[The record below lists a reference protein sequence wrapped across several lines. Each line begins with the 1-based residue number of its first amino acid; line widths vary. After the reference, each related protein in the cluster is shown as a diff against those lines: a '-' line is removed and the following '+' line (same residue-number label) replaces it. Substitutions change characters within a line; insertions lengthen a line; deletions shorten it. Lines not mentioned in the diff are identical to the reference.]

1 MGDVGYDVIKP
12 DENINII
19 KQELKKGPRSFKQRV
34 YDFTSKT
41 FGNHTDSV
49 IINDIIGYITNMTLR
64 IELAALTSTDTN
76 TGYLNWVDGI
86 GYAIIESI
94 TFEIA
99 GQKIFDN
106 TFEYGLWL
114 DIYNELNDPDM
125 LEWGLVGK
133 HSSTQSLKKYAN
145 SVKILY
151 VPLHFWFSENLESAF
166 PLFLLDNPEINI
178 SIKLRNSSELYV
190 TNVGETP
197 TTTINSLSLIV
208 DYIDM
213 TLDKQPI
220 ENYNLYFK
228 QYRYEPKQILSGT
241 VTLKFVQSLISK
253 IIFVNRAITRTSSSK
268 LINDHYSDTNGNDMF
283 NYGNTSEIA
292 ALGTID
298 TFEKLF
304 VIQPNGDKTEE
315 FDAVYYRKVANMF
328 SNKIVPQKHI
338 YTIPF
343 NYDNRDNY
351 ITGLIEK
358 DGSEN
363 ITLDFEET
371 HATSFYLHAFAE
383 TYRKLS
389 IKNRTLTFDNWSET
403 ESSTNAA
410 AEAENESTKKY
421 ITLLLYIDDINFSFQ
436 GIPSFVKNKCNN
448 TNFCLRK
455 EVGKNADPTA
465 TPQYYSVTEN
475 PSVTKQFDNL
485 PGTTLSGCAS
495 LNDSFKNDYNKREY
509 KYYPYLA
516 LRIEQDG
523 KPYGEGEEKN
533 KTTIKIIGEENSVS
547 TDSTITKDKLKE
559 GFKDLYKQLY
569 DEHNDAPAVR
579 NICRNEEIKKKI
591 SDNIAN
597 QQTKMNN
604 LDNFNKL
611 KIAYINN
618 INLENIPGWKT
629 STTTDPLLGQIFRDN
644 IEEYKISIE
653 SLKNI
658 ENFSGDLSLDL
669 KYYSLYN
676 KFSLHTRTIQNQD
689 QNQNRLG

>member
-1 MGDVGYDVIKP
+1 LGYVGYDDIKP

-49 IINDIIGYITNMTLR
+49 IINDIIGYLTNMTLR
-64 IELAALTSTDTN
+64 IELAALTSTDSN

-145 SVKILY
+145 SVKVLY
-151 VPLHFWFSENLESAF
+151 VPLHFWFSKNLESAF
-166 PLFLLDNPEINI
+166 PLFLLDNAEINI
-178 SIKLRNSSELYV
+178 SIKLRNSTELYV
-190 TNVGETP
+190 TNVAETP
-197 TTTINSLSLIV
+197 TPTINSLSLIV

-213 TLDKQPI
+213 TNDTKPT
-220 ENYNLYFK
+220 EDYNLYFK
-228 QYRYEPKQILSGT
+228 YYRHEKKILSGL
-241 VTLKFVQSLISK
+241 VNLKFVQSLISK
-253 IIFVNRAITRTSSSK
+253 IIFVNRAQTRSRTSSK
-268 LINDHYSDTNGNDMF
+268 LINEHYSDTNGNDIF
-283 NYGNTSEIA
+283 NYGNTSEIS

-304 VIQPNGDKTEE
+304 IRKPNGDETED

-358 DGSEN
+358 DGTED
-363 ITLDFEET
+363 ITLEFET
-371 HATSFYLHAFAE
+371 PAPSFDLHAFAE

-389 IKNRTLTFDNWSET
+389 IVNNTLIFDNWSGT
-403 ESSTNAA
+403 TAGAGAGAGDES
-410 AEAENESTKKY
+410 ENESTNKY
-421 ITLLLYIDDINFSFQ
+421 ITLLLYIDDIDFAFQ

-448 TNFCLRK
+448 TSFCLRK
-455 EVGKNADPTA
+455 EVGKNTDPTVTA
-465 TPQYYSVTEN
+465 QYYSVTEN

-485 PGTTLSGCAS
+485 PGTTLSECLPLENQRS
-495 LNDSFKNDYNKREY
+495 TYKREY

-533 KTTIKIIGEENSVS
+533 KTTIKIIGEEDWVS
-547 TDSTITKDKLKE
+547 TDSTITKDQLKE
-559 GFKDLYKQLY
+559 GFKNLYQQLY
-569 DEHNDAPAVR
+569 DEHNDAPTVR

-597 QQTKMNN
+597 QQTKMDN
-604 LDNFNKL
+604 LNNFNKL

-618 INLENIPGWKT
+618 INLENIPGWQT
-629 STTTDPLLGQIFRDN
+629 STTKDPLLGQIFRDN